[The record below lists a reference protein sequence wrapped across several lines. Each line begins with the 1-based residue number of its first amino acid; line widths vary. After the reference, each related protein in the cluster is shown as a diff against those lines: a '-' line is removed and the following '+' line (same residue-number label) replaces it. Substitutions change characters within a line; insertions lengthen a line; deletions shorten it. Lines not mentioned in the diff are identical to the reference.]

1 MTIGEKIAELR
12 TDGGMS
18 QQTLADMLFVSRDL
32 VSKWENDTRR
42 PCFAM
47 IEKIAHIYN
56 VPVETIIEK
65 DKLVFDELTNCIPRD
80 AIFSEDE
87 FARVLNS
94 FLHDLSCRRA
104 DVFLKRYYFQKSI
117 AEISTEYGIGENHVT
132 SMLSK
137 TRKKLKK
144 YLEENSNG

>member
-56 VPVETIIEK
+56 VPVETIVEK

-87 FARVLNS
+87 L
-94 FLHDLSCRRA
+94 
-104 DVFLKRYYFQKSI
+104 RYYFQKSI